1 MTTSWRF
8 PVETKSVSAARDT
21 LLEWARREGLPAEH
35 ADGLRLAL
43 GEAIGNAVV
52 HGAGEGHL
60 EIRALREPDALVVEL
75 ESPGAFQPREPATMP
90 VPSAEHGRGRAL
102 MAALLDSV
110 EYLPSTDRTIV
121 RMRRLL
127 PSNGR

>member
-8 PVETKSVSAARDT
+8 PAGTKSVSVARDT
-21 LLEWARREGLPAEH
+21 VLEWACREGLPAEH

-52 HGAGEGHL
+52 HGSALGEV
-60 EIRALREPDALVVEL
+60 EIRAHREPEALVIEL
-75 ESPGAFQPREPATMP
+75 ESPGAFQPSSAPSMPA
-90 VPSAEHGRGRAL
+90 PSAEHGRGRAL

-127 PSNGR
+127 PTAGR